1 MRNKAFSFHTICAI
15 AIFVLGN
22 AVILLPRKNANQFTL
37 FCFLAVALI
46 SVLLYFL
53 SAPVFEKLLS
63 KTSKPFFVLWIA
75 LAVFS
80 FWVAADAFKNSYY
93 FISVAILPETSKALI
108 ILVYLAVVLFFSL
121 RRQEEVLKFCLISF
135 VFALV
140 MILFFFL
147 ASFGKLQNE
156 NIIFSLPDLS
166 SFISGAKPYFL
177 NPFLSLLLLPPYL
190 NLVFGKVKRKTLTLG
205 LSFGFF
211 LLGIAILLSVM
222 IFGAELSG
230 RLDYPFFSAVSTVT
244 IGKLFTRMD
253 YLAYFIYF
261 SSALIKI
268 TICLFVTFSSLKKIR
283 QCI

>member
-1 MRNKAFSFHTICAI
+1 MSHSQ
-15 AIFVLGN
+15 V
-22 AVILLPRKNANQFTL
+22 
-37 FCFLAVALI
+37 
-46 SVLLYFL
+46 
-53 SAPVFEKLLS
+53 
-63 KTSKPFFVLWIA
+63 
-75 LAVFS
+75 
-80 FWVAADAFKNSYY
+80 
-93 FISVAILPETSKALI
+93 
-108 ILVYLAVVLFFSL
+108 
-121 RRQEEVLKFCLISF
+121 
-135 VFALV
+135 
-140 MILFFFL
+140 
-147 ASFGKLQNE
+147 
-156 NIIFSLPDLS
+156 
-166 SFISGAKPYFL
+166 
-177 NPFLSLLLLPPYL
+177 
-190 NLVFGKVKRKTLTLG
+190 KVKRKTLTLG